1 MSQSNAVALEQ
12 GGQQGGQQGG
22 PQAGKQA
29 GQPSAAKAGTPGRRR
44 AGLRPVLMLGGVVLV
59 ALACLLFWLFGGR
72 YVSTDD
78 SYVDAAKVSLST
90 DVTGLVGNIYVK
102 DNQHVAAG
110 APLFDLSQHSFAIAV
125 AQAQAQLAEAV
136 QDINAAKHGY
146 QMAQAQIAEQ
156 QALVEKDKADLAR
169 YAAVVGNGGATKAQY
184 DDARFALQGDQAKL
198 EQMQAAAGQQLVK
211 LSGDP
216 QIDPTKTPEYMSA
229 LANLNQVLLNQRH
242 SVVKAPFAGTVTDVE
257 QLQRGMMLPAGTAA
271 FGLVSDSDIYITA
284 EPKEDQMTWVR
295 PGQSVDITVDTYPGQ
310 HWKGEVQS
318 IAPVSGSQFSV
329 LPAQNASG
337 NWVKVVQRIPV
348 RIKLLSGPQGLAL
361 RAGMSTEI
369 SIDTHHHRHLSDLF

>member
-1 MSQSNAVALEQ
+1 MSQTNIAALEQ
-12 GGQQGGQQGG
+12 
-22 PQAGKQA
+22 A
-29 GQPSAAKAGTPGRRR
+29 GQRPASAAAARGARRKAR
-44 AGLRPVLMLGGVVLV
+44 LRPVLMIGGVVLV
-59 ALACLLFWLFGGR
+59 ALASLLFWLFGGR

-90 DVTGLVGNIYVK
+90 DVTGLVGDIYVK
-102 DNQHVAAG
+102 DNQHVTAG
-110 APLFDLSQHSFAIAV
+110 QPLFDLGQSSFAIAV
-125 AQAQAQLAEAV
+125 EGAQAQLAQAV

-146 QMAQAQIAEQ
+146 QMAQAQISEQ
-156 QALVEKDKADLAR
+156 QALVQKDQADLAR

-184 DDARFALQGDQAKL
+184 DDAHFALLGDQAKL
-198 EQMQAAAGQQLVK
+198 AQMQAAAGQQLVK
-211 LSGDP
+211 LSGNPD
-216 QIDPTKTPEYMSA
+216 IDPKQTPEYLNA
-229 LANLNQVLLNQRH
+229 LSNLNQALLNQRH
-242 SVVKAPFAGTVTDVE
+242 SVVKAPFSGTVTDVE

-295 PGQSVDITVDTYPGQ
+295 PGQSVTISVDTYPGQ
-310 HWKGEVQS
+310 QWKGEVQS
-318 IAPVSGSQFSV
+318 IAPVSGSEFSV

-348 RIKLLSGPQGLAL
+348 RIKILSGPADLPL

>member
-1 MSQSNAVALEQ
+1 MSQSNIAALEQ
-12 GGQQGGQQGG
+12 
-22 PQAGKQA
+22 A
-29 GQPSAAKAGTPGRRR
+29 GQRPQAKAGAPARRR
-44 AGLRPVLMLGGVVLV
+44 AGLRPVLMIGGVVLV
-59 ALACLLFWLFGGR
+59 VLASLLFWLFGGR

-90 DVTGLVGNIYVK
+90 DVAGLVGDIYVK
-102 DNQHVAAG
+102 DNQHVTVG
-110 APLFDLSQHSFAIAV
+110 QPLFELGQSSFAIAV
-125 AQAQAQLAEAV
+125 EGARAQLAQAA

-146 QMAQAQIAEQ
+146 QMAQAQISEQ

-216 QIDPTKTPEYMSA
+216 DIDPAKTPEYLNA
-229 LANLNQVLLNQRH
+229 LATLNQALVNQRH
-242 SVVKAPFAGTVTDVE
+242 SVVKAPFSGTVTQVE
-257 QLQRGMMLPAGTAA
+257 QLQPGMMLAAGTAA
-271 FGLVSDSDIYITA
+271 FGLVSDSDVYITA
-284 EPKEDQMTWVR
+284 EPKENQMTWVR
-295 PGQSVDITVDTYPGQ
+295 PGQSVDITVDSYPGQ
-310 HWKGEVQS
+310 HWKGQVESV
-318 IAPVSGSQFSV
+318 APVSGSEFSV

-348 RIKLLSGPQGLAL
+348 RIKILSGPADLPL

-369 SIDTHHHRHLSDLF
+369 SIDTSHHRSLADLF

>member
-12 GGQQGGQQGG
+12 AEQR
-22 PQAGKQA
+22 P
-29 GQPSAAKAGTPGRRR
+29 AAKAAAASRRKSL
-44 AGLRPVLMLGGVVLV
+44 LRPMLMLGGVVLV

-90 DVTGLVGNIYVK
+90 DVTGLVGEIYVK
-102 DNQHVAAG
+102 DNQHVTAG
-110 APLFDLSQHSFAIAV
+110 QPLFALGQHSFTIAV
-125 AQAQAQLAEAV
+125 DSARAQLAQAV
-136 QDINAAKHGY
+136 QDIDAAKRGY

-169 YAAVVGNGGATKAQY
+169 YAAVVATGGATRAQY

-198 EQMQAAAGQQLVK
+198 QQMQAAAGQQLVK
-211 LSGDP
+211 LSGNPD
-216 QIDPTKTPEYMSA
+216 IDPTKTPEYMNA
-229 LANLNQVLLNQRH
+229 QANLDQALLNQRH
-242 SVVKAPFAGTVTDVE
+242 SIVRAPFSGTVTQVE
-257 QLQRGMMLPAGTAA
+257 QLQPGMMLPAGTAA
-271 FGLVSDSDIYITA
+271 FGMVSDSDIYVTA
-284 EPKEDQMTWVR
+284 QPKEDQMTWVR
-295 PGQSVDITVDTYPGQ
+295 QGQSVTISVDSYPGQ
-310 HWKGEVQS
+310 QWKGEVQS
-318 IAPVSGSQFSV
+318 IAPVSGSEFSV

-348 RIKLLSGPQGLAL
+348 RIKILSGPADLPL